1 MTKKHVIRVLDRA
14 QQRFCRI
21 RFETVAVFWGRGIKC
36 LIRLFVIWRDPGS
49 DRFLFPLSY

>member
-49 DRFLFPLSY
+49 DRFLFLLSY